1 MCTVGIMLPSL
12 MSLAI
17 PGDPVKEYAINPD
30 NFFITGYWRIIWLVG
45 AVLVLVQMALL
56 ATVFNYE
63 SPVTMKQTGEHD
75 NLIELMRKM
84 YQPQEIK

>member
-17 PGDPVKEYAINPD
+17 PADPVADHLLHPD
-30 NFFITGYWRIIWLVG
+30 NFMVNGYWRIIWLVG
-45 AVLVLVQMALL
+45 ALLVILQMVLL

-63 SPVTMKQTGEHD
+63 SPVTMK
-75 NLIELMRKM
+75 
-84 YQPQEIK
+84 